1 MKDKSNIINKI
12 LNLGLLVM
20 IISVSYAWMIT
31 EPSKGQIVDYKRKLV
46 IPSNDLEIIPYTYND
61 ETMEYEVNNTS
72 PMEVGLTE
80 PGKVQKYKF
89 TITNNKDIEAITD
102 IVFSNITGDIEK
114 LKEKVYLGSTNQNY
128 LFEKD
133 LNTLMEYNE
142 TSKTYYIKFIEDL
155 KISAN
160 STVEFYWYTYIDQ
173 YASNEI
179 RDTEILV
186 EKIMFNN

>member
-1 MKDKSNIINKI
+1 MNNIINKI

-31 EPSKGQIVDYKRKLV
+31 EPSKGEIVDYRRKLI

-89 TITNNKDIEAITD
+89 TITNNKDIEARTN

-114 LKEKVYLGSTNQNY
+114 LSEKVYLGSTNQNY
-128 LFEKD
+128 LFEKSLKD
-133 LNTLMEYNE
+133 LMEYNE
-142 TSKTYYIKFIEDL
+142 TSKTYYIKFVEDL
-155 KISAN
+155 KIPASE
-160 STVEFYWYTYIDQ
+160 TVEFYWYTYIDQ

-179 RDTEILV
+179 RDTEILID
-186 EKIMFNN
+186 KIMFNK

>member
-1 MKDKSNIINKI
+1 M
-12 LNLGLLVM
+12 
-20 IISVSYAWMIT
+20 
-31 EPSKGQIVDYKRKLV
+31 
-46 IPSNDLEIIPYTYND
+46 
-61 ETMEYEVNNTS
+61 
-72 PMEVGLTE
+72 
-80 PGKVQKYKF
+80 
-89 TITNNKDIEAITD
+89 
-102 IVFSNITGDIEK
+102 
-114 LKEKVYLGSTNQNY
+114 YLGSTNQNY